1 MHDLAPG
8 TQAPLQ

>member
-8 TQAPLQ
+8 GHAGV